1 MKYKAVFFDFDY
13 TLGDATDAIF
23 AGFTAGMAALGQP
36 IPDREAVRYTV
47 GQPLEVA
54 YTNLTGDPDP
64 AHQAQFR
71 AAFSAVARPMQQT
84 QGVPLFPGA
93 ADLLR
98 ALHRAGIHVAV
109 VSTKQRGTLEHI
121 LDRHNLM
128 EVLDFVIGGDCV
140 SHMKP
145 HPESAL
151 LGMER
156 LGLTPEELL
165 FCGDTVID
173 AETAQNAGCNFA
185 AVLNGTTPAE
195 DFAAFPS
202 VRISPDLFDL
212 REFLKV

>member
-13 TLGDATDAIF
+13 TLGDATDAIY
-23 AGFTAGMAALGQP
+23 AGFTAGMTALGQP

-54 YTNLTGDPDP
+54 YTNLTGDADP
-64 AHQAQFR
+64 EHQARFR

-84 QGVPLFPGA
+84 EGVPLFPGA
-93 ADLLR
+93 ADLLH
-98 ALHRAGIHVAV
+98 ALHEEGIHVAV

-121 LDRHNLM
+121 LDKHGLM
-128 EVLDFVIGGDCV
+128 EILDFVIGGDYV

-145 HPESAL
+145 DPESAL

-156 LGLTPEELL
+156 LGLSPEELL

-173 AETAQNAGCNFA
+173 AETAKNAGCDFA

-195 DFAAFPS
+195 DFDAFPS
-202 VRISPDLFDL
+202 VCIAPDLFAL